1 MHMQPTVVLAGLVP
15 AIHVTETVLPGSGDA
30 WMPGPSP
37 GKTTVGWSDASTT
50 QPRFVPRTVLREGAP
65 GLRRHRSVAIET
77 RGQGRNAAT
86 VAPDLRLRGGDDD
99 PL

>member
-1 MHMQPTVVLAGLVP
+1 
-15 AIHVTETVLPGSGDA
+15 
-30 WMPGPSP
+30 MPGPSP

-77 RGQGRNAAT
+77 RGQGRTPQRSPLTSACA
-86 VAPDLRLRGGDDD
+86 GGDDD